1 MILKR
6 KIMKKVILLLRVST
20 TGQDYEYQRN
30 TLTDLCRKNDWDIV
44 HTVENK
50 VSGAK
55 RNEDRAE
62 IIELLDYVDNN
73 HVDSVVCLAIDR
85 LGRNTI
91 EALKVVETLNEKRVN
106 IHFANYGIDTLL
118 PNGEVNPVAKLILT
132 ICLEIS
138 SWERTQIR
146 YRMQVGYD
154 NYLKQCREQGVKMGR
169 PETYRKSEEKY
180 REQYV
185 KELSLLRKGI
195 SLRNVCKITGTSV
208 NTLRKIKHLL

>member
-1 MILKR
+1 
-6 KIMKKVILLLRVST
+6 MKKVVLLLRVST
-20 TGQDYEYQRN
+20 NSQDYEYQRN

-106 IHFANYGIDTLL
+106 IHFANYGIDTLS
-118 PNGEVNPVAKLILT
+118 PNGEVNPVARLILT

-138 SWERTQIR
+138 SWERAQIR
-146 YRMQVGYD
+146 YRMKVGYE

-169 PETYRKSEEKY
+169 PETYRKSDETY
-180 REQYV
+180 REQYI

>member
-30 TLTDLCRKNDWDIV
+30 TLTDLCRKNGWAIV

-146 YRMQVGYD
+146 YRMKVGYD
-154 NYLKQCREQGVKMGR
+154 NYLKQCREQGIKMGR
-169 PETYRKSEEKY
+169 PETYRKSDEKY
-180 REQYV
+180 REQYI

>member
-1 MILKR
+1 M
-6 KIMKKVILLLRVST
+6 RVST

>member
-1 MILKR
+1 
-6 KIMKKVILLLRVST
+6 MKKVILLLRVST

-30 TLTDLCRKNDWDIV
+30 TLTDLCKKNGWDIV

-55 RNEDRAE
+55 KNEDRAE
-62 IIELLDYVDNN
+62 IIELLNYVDNN
-73 HVDSVVCLAIDR
+73 NVDSVVCLAIDR

-91 EALKVVETLNEKRVN
+91 EALKVVEILNKKRVN
-106 IHFANYGIDTLL
+106 IHFANYSIDTLL

-146 YRMQVGYD
+146 YRMKVGYD
-154 NYLKQCREQGVKMGR
+154 NYLKQCREQGIKMGR
-169 PETYRKSEEKY
+169 PETYRKSDEKY
-180 REQYV
+180 REQYI

>member
-1 MILKR
+1 MDITDR
-6 KIMKKVILLLRVST
+6 SMKKVVLLLRVST
-20 TGQDYEYQRN
+20 NSQDYEYQRN

-146 YRMQVGYD
+146 YRMKVGYD

-169 PETYRKSEEKY
+169 PETYRKSDEKY

>member
-1 MILKR
+1 
-6 KIMKKVILLLRVST
+6 MKKVILLLRVST
-20 TGQDYEYQRN
+20 TSQDYEYQRN
-30 TLTDLCRKNDWDIV
+30 TLTDLCRKNGWDIV

-55 RNEDRAE
+55 KNEDRAE

-146 YRMQVGYD
+146 YRMKVGYD
-154 NYLKQCREQGVKMGR
+154 NYLKQCREQGIKMGR
-169 PETYRKSEEKY
+169 PETYRKSDEKY
-180 REQYV
+180 REQYI

-208 NTLRKIKHLL
+208 NTLRKIKHLV

>member
-1 MILKR
+1 
-6 KIMKKVILLLRVST
+6 MKKVILLLRVST
-20 TGQDYEYQRN
+20 TSQDYEYQRN
-30 TLTDLCRKNDWDIV
+30 TLTDLCRKNGWDIV

-55 RNEDRAE
+55 KNEDRAE

-146 YRMQVGYD
+146 YRMKVGYD
-154 NYLKQCREQGVKMGR
+154 NYLKQCREQGIKMGR
-169 PETYRKSEEKY
+169 PETYRKSDEKY

-185 KELSLLRKGI
+185 KE
-195 SLRNVCKITGTSV
+195 
-208 NTLRKIKHLL
+208 

>member
-1 MILKR
+1 MDLTDR
-6 KIMKKVILLLRVST
+6 SMKKVVLLLRVST
-20 TGQDYEYQRN
+20 NSQDYEYQRN
-30 TLTDLCRKNDWDIV
+30 TLTDLCGKNDWDIV

-91 EALKVVETLNEKRVN
+91 EALKVVEILNEKRVN
-106 IHFANYGIDTLL
+106 IHFANYGIDTLS
-118 PNGEVNPVAKLILT
+118 PNGEVNPVARLILT

-138 SWERTQIR
+138 SWERAQIR
-146 YRMQVGYD
+146 YRMKVGYD

-169 PETYRKSEEKY
+169 PETYRKSDEKY

>member
-1 MILKR
+1 
-6 KIMKKVILLLRVST
+6 MKKVVLLLRVST
-20 TGQDYEYQRN
+20 NSQDYEYQRN

-146 YRMQVGYD
+146 YRMKVGYD

-169 PETYRKSEEKY
+169 PETYRKSDEKY

>member
-1 MILKR
+1 
-6 KIMKKVILLLRVST
+6 MKKVILLLRVST
-20 TGQDYEYQRN
+20 TSQDYEYQRN

-62 IIELLDYVDNN
+62 IVELLDYVDNN

-91 EALKVVETLNEKRVN
+91 EALKVVETLNEKRVD
-106 IHFANYGIDTLL
+106 IHFANYGIDTLS
-118 PNGEVNPVAKLILT
+118 PNGEVNPVARLILT

-138 SWERTQIR
+138 SWERAQIR
-146 YRMQVGYD
+146 YRMKVGYE

-169 PETYRKSEEKY
+169 PETYRKSDEKY

-195 SLRNVCKITGTSV
+195 SLRNIYKITGTSV
-208 NTLRKIKHLL
+208 NTLRKIKTLL

>member
-1 MILKR
+1 MDITDR
-6 KIMKKVILLLRVST
+6 SMKKVVLLLRVST
-20 TGQDYEYQRN
+20 NSQDYEYQRN

-91 EALKVVETLNEKRVN
+91 EALKVVETLNEKKVN

-118 PNGEVNPVAKLILT
+118 PNGEVNPVGKLILT

-138 SWERTQIR
+138 SWERSQIR
-146 YRMQVGYD
+146 YRMKVGYD

-208 NTLRKIKHLL
+208 NTLRKIKHLS

>member
-1 MILKR
+1 
-6 KIMKKVILLLRVST
+6 MKKVILLLRVST

-30 TLTDLCRKNDWDIV
+30 TLAELCRKNGWDIV

-55 RNEDRAE
+55 KNEDRAE
-62 IIELLDYVDNN
+62 IVELLDYVDNN

-118 PNGEVNPVAKLILT
+118 PNGEVNPVARLILT

-146 YRMQVGYD
+146 YRMKVGYD
-154 NYLKQCREQGVKMGR
+154 NYLKQCREQGIKMGR
-169 PETYRKSEEKY
+169 PETYRKSDEKY

-195 SLRNVCKITGTSV
+195 SLRNVSKITGTSV

>member
-1 MILKR
+1 
-6 KIMKKVILLLRVST
+6 MKKVILLLRVST
-20 TGQDYEYQRN
+20 TSQDYEYQRN
-30 TLTDLCRKNDWDIV
+30 TLTDLCRKNGWDIV

-55 RNEDRAE
+55 KNEDRAE

-146 YRMQVGYD
+146 YRMKVGYD
-154 NYLKQCREQGVKMGR
+154 NYLKQCREQGIKMGR
-169 PETYRKSEEKY
+169 PETYRKSDEKY
-180 REQYV
+180 REQYI

>member
-1 MILKR
+1 
-6 KIMKKVILLLRVST
+6 MKKVILLLRVST

>member
-1 MILKR
+1 MDITDR
-6 KIMKKVILLLRVST
+6 SMKKVVLLLRVST
-20 TGQDYEYQRN
+20 NSQDYEYQRN

-106 IHFANYGIDTLL
+106 IHFANYGIDTLS
-118 PNGEVNPVAKLILT
+118 PNGEVNPVARLILT

-138 SWERTQIR
+138 SWERAQIR
-146 YRMQVGYD
+146 YRMKVGYD

-169 PETYRKSEEKY
+169 PETYRKSDEKY
-180 REQYV
+180 REQYI